1 MFASRGGDFRND
13 APVMGPIVT
22 EPVSESPDDAD
33 DWIPDRDLAVPGLR
47 LAANLAVVVDR

>member
-33 DWIPDRDLAVPGLR
+33 DWIPDRDLAVLGLT